1 MLPAQFHG
9 KNFPPNCL
17 CVNSPDLHIAL
28 HIQIKR
34 KEDQD
39 LFLVDPAFFWTW
51 FCSPT
56 HQCYIWVTT
65 LISMR
70 RQVCKRHG
78 LQEEDQALHIQC
90 ETLKIINEE
99 IAEGTA
105 YTRTITNELF
115 WEWQWWRLE
124 DEKKVKIFHQLQTSI
139 WKTRRWSKQRKN
151 KIYILPRKPASSHT
165 IHHVTT
171 LNTTTQNISSYAGV
185 LTGKSGVERFS
196 FPVWTQKICWSSG
209 LATSRANTHATTSLN
224 LVLCVTGTNCVTS
237 QHLPN

>member
-39 LFLVDPAFFWTW
+39 LFLVDPAFFWTR

-78 LQEEDQALHIQC
+78 LQEEDKALHIQC

-139 WKTRRWSKQRKN
+139 WKTRRWSKQKQD
-151 KIYILPRKPASSHT
+151 IYPPQETSIQSYHSSCHY
-165 IHHVTT
+165 
-171 LNTTTQNISSYAGV
+171 S
-185 LTGKSGVERFS
+185 
-196 FPVWTQKICWSSG
+196 
-209 LATSRANTHATTSLN
+209 
-224 LVLCVTGTNCVTS
+224 
-237 QHLPN
+237 

>member
-1 MLPAQFHG
+1 MLSKCYQLKFMARTFLQIV
-9 KNFPPNCL
+9 
-17 CVNSPDLHIAL
+17 CVSTHLTFTLHCTYK
-28 HIQIKR
+28 KR

-39 LFLVDPAFFWTW
+39 IFLVDPAFVWTW
-51 FCSPT
+51 FCSHT

-78 LQEEDQALHIQC
+78 LQKEDQALHIQC

-151 KIYILPRKPASSHT
+151 KIYIFPRKPASSHT

-171 LNTTTQNISSYAGV
+171 LTLLHKAFLHMQGSLLESLVWNGYPFLSEHKRSADHQV
-185 LTGKSGVERFS
+185 LQCQE
-196 FPVWTQKICWSSG
+196 Q
-209 LATSRANTHATTSLN
+209 THML
-224 LVLCVTGTNCVTS
+224 
-237 QHLPN
+237 